1 MNVVRLALVDDHAVV
16 RRGMRAYF
24 EAFADIEV
32 VGEAASAEEALSR
45 LAAWQADV
53 VLMDLLLPGGMD
65 GLEATRCLRS
75 LPNPPQVVVLTAY
88 ADAARAQA
96 ARRAGAIGYVRK
108 DAQPEVLLAAVR
120 AAGRGDPYLDPQTA
134 HALEDGDA
142 EEVLSAREQQVLEW
156 MARGR
161 TNREIADVLV
171 ISEQTVKSHVGSILS
186 KLGTENRMQAV
197 MLARRRGWLREDAEL

>member
-1 MNVVRLALVDDHAVV
+1 MVRLALVDDHAVV
-16 RRGMRAYF
+16 RRGMSAYF

-32 VGEAASAEEALSR
+32 VGEAASAEEALGR

-120 AAGRGDPYLDPQTA
+120 AAGRGEPYLDPQTA
-134 HALEDGDA
+134 HALQDA
-142 EEVLSAREQQVLEW
+142 DADEALSAREQEVLEW

-161 TNREIADVLV
+161 TNREIADALV

-186 KLGTENRMQAV
+186 KLGMENRTQAV
-197 MLARRRGWLREDAEL
+197 AVARRRGWLREDAEL

>member
-1 MNVVRLALVDDHAVV
+1 MVRLALVDDHAVV
-16 RRGMRAYF
+16 RRGMSAYF

-32 VGEAASAEEALSR
+32 VGEAASAEEALCR

-120 AAGRGDPYLDPQTA
+120 AAGRGEPYLDPQTA
-134 HALEDGDA
+134 HALQDA
-142 EEVLSAREQQVLEW
+142 DADEALSAREQEVLEW

-161 TNREIADVLV
+161 TNREIADALV

-186 KLGTENRMQAV
+186 KLGMENRTQAV
-197 MLARRRGWLREDAEL
+197 AVARRRGWLREDAEL

>member
-1 MNVVRLALVDDHAVV
+1 MNMVRLALVDDHAVV

-32 VGEAASAEEALSR
+32 VGEAGSAEEALR
-45 LAAWQADV
+45 CLAAWRADV

-65 GLEATRCLRS
+65 GLQATRRMRT

-96 ARRAGAIGYVRK
+96 ARREGAIGYVRK

-120 AAGRGDPYLDPQTA
+120 AAGRGEPYLDPLTA
-134 HALEDGDA
+134 HALQNVDA
-142 EEVLSAREQQVLEW
+142 EETLSGREQEVLEW
-156 MARGR
+156 MARGH
-161 TNREIADVLV
+161 TNREIAEALMV
-171 ISEQTVKSHVGSILS
+171 SEQTVKTHVGSILS
-186 KLGTENRMQAV
+186 KLGTENRIQAV
-197 MLARRRGWLREDAEL
+197 AAARRRGWLREDAE

>member
-1 MNVVRLALVDDHAVV
+1 MVRLALVDDHAVV
-16 RRGMRAYF
+16 RRGMCAYF

-32 VGEAASAEEALSR
+32 VGEAASAEEALGR

-120 AAGRGDPYLDPQTA
+120 AAGRGEPYLDPQTA
-134 HALEDGDA
+134 HALQDA
-142 EEVLSAREQQVLEW
+142 DADEALSAREQEVLEW

-161 TNREIADVLV
+161 TNREIADALV

-186 KLGTENRMQAV
+186 KLGMENRTQAV
-197 MLARRRGWLREDAEL
+197 AVARRRGWLREDAEL